1 MDKNPTPPAIAALN
15 WFQKQPEEVQ
25 LALLTEYI
33 AERRTC
39 GRQRPGK
46 NGCFCG
52 NHPQGIKR
60 EMTVVEA
67 QLLAEE
73 RAKVV

>member
-1 MDKNPTPPAIAALN
+1 MDTID
-15 WFQKQPEEVQ
+15 WFNKQPEEMK
-25 LALLTEYI
+25 LSLITEYI
-33 AERRTC
+33 AERRVC

-52 NHPQGIKR
+52 CHPQGIKR
-60 EMTVVEA
+60 GITVVEA